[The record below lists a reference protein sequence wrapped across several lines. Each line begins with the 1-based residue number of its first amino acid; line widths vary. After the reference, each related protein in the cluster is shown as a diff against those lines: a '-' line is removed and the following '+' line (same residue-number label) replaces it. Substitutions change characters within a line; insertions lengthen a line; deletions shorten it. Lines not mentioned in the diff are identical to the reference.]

1 MSDRKQRHKKIRA
14 KIKGVKDR
22 PRLSVFRSSMHI
34 YAQIIDD
41 ETGITLVSAS
51 DLNFKKNKETKSQV
65 AKSIG
70 IEIARKA
77 KEKKIKRVVFD
88 RGGHKFHGR
97 VKFLAE
103 GAKEGG
109 LKF

>member
-14 KIKGVKDR
+14 KISGVAER

-41 ETGITLVSAS
+41 ESGITLVSAS
-51 DLNFKKNKETKSQV
+51 DLTLKKGKETKSQI
-65 AKSIG
+65 AKNVGS
-70 IEIARKA
+70 EIAKKA
-77 KEKKIKRVVFD
+77 KEKNIESVVFD

-97 VKFLAE
+97 VKLLAE